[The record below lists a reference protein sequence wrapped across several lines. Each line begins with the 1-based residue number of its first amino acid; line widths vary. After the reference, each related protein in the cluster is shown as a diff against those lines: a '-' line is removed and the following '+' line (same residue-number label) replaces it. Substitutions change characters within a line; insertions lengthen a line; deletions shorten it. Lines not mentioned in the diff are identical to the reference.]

1 MFIGGVYGF
10 SGAIVAGVFTKLV
23 PALLDNWNLPPDLL
37 LILFGVGVL
46 QVLLTAPQGLAVQF
60 PKDMAKL
67 GTAPVPADDASASA
81 SSAQS
86 VWLRKAAALE
96 PEEAAM
102 MTDWGGEPAS
112 PSVPLPSG

>member
-1 MFIGGVYGF
+1 MRKPSSVARMTSSRALVLQFPTQESISLLAAVFIGGVYGF
-10 SGAIVAGVFTKLV
+10 SGAVVAGVFTKLV

-67 GTAPVPADDASASA
+67 GRLIARPFTRGS
-81 SSAQS
+81 
-86 VWLRKAAALE
+86 KAKA
-96 PEEAAM
+96 EEAAR
-102 MTDWGGEPAS
+102 
-112 PSVPLPSG
+112 

>member
-1 MFIGGVYGF
+1 
-10 SGAIVAGVFTKLV
+10 V

-67 GTAPVPADDASASA
+67 GRLIARPFMRGSKS
-81 SSAQS
+81 
-86 VWLRKAAALE
+86 KAG
-96 PEEAAM
+96 EAAQ
-102 MTDWGGEPAS
+102 
-112 PSVPLPSG
+112 